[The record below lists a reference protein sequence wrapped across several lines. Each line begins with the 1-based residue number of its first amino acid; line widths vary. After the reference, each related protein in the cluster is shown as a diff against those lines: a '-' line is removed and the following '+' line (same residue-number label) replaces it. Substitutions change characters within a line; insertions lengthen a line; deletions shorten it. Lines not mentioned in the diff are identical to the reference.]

1 MYFKIIS
8 FSTIEK
14 ITKINILCSNGSKF
28 NLEYPIN
35 MLLDIDIIKIINS
48 KSMMTLHSNIIS
60 LINNYDMT
68 NEEHFLV
75 KEFLKWIMFNL
86 NIVHIEIS

>member
-8 FSTIEK
+8 FSTEEK
-14 ITKINILCSNGSKF
+14 ITKINILCSNGSNF

-48 KSMMTLHSNIIS
+48 KSMITLHSNIIS